1 MDEELVRGIARMI
14 EATLNPAE
22 LEVWV
27 PINRYVVPS
36 QEVPNTPPS
45 GPGLN

>member
-22 LEVWV
+22 PEDWV

-36 QEVPNTPPS
+36 QEVPTAPPS